1 MVNKLF
7 FVLCSSLLI
16 LLVPLGATAQ
26 NSTHLPTQAEIDGA
40 LERLMIPKY
49 SKLMPSTF
57 QKSLFRHM
65 EAQAKK
71 DATRNADKPVQ
82 LQSNAIL
89 GVSTAAIDPS
99 QTIKVKQK
107 YIRSAL
113 EIKEGRVGNNCVTR
127 TCNNKRR
134 AAIYAKRQK
143 WVKDTYGIE
152 KKPQAKMKYITQD
165 GNINTLYCNP
175 GPCTAGS
182 LPLFAASTGKDMG
195 ISLARVAEVFEK
207 TASELDKK
215 QVKNKKQVKSVPV
228 DKISADIQQKSIKK
242 LDKLFENPMAG
253 LDDTNDK
260 NLTRALSIPIE
271 QVTKNKEAYTK
282 LIESSHDNVNPL
294 QLSCWW
300 C

>member
-1 MVNKLF
+1 
-7 FVLCSSLLI
+7 
-16 LLVPLGATAQ
+16 
-26 NSTHLPTQAEIDGA
+26 
-40 LERLMIPKY
+40 MIPKY

-57 QKSLFRHM
+57 QKSLFRNL

-71 DATRNADKPVQ
+71 DATRNAAKPVQ
-82 LQSNAIL
+82 LNVLQSNAIR
-89 GVSTAAIDPS
+89 GVSPADFDPS

-207 TASELDKK
+207 AASEIDKK
-215 QVKNKKQVKSVPV
+215 
-228 DKISADIQQKSIKK
+228 
-242 LDKLFENPMAG
+242 
-253 LDDTNDK
+253 
-260 NLTRALSIPIE
+260 
-271 QVTKNKEAYTK
+271 
-282 LIESSHDNVNPL
+282 
-294 QLSCWW
+294 
-300 C
+300 